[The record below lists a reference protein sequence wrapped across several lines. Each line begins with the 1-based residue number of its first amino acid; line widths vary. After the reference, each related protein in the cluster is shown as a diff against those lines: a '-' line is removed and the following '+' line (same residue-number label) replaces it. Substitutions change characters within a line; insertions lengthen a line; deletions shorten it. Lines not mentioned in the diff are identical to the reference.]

1 MEPIYNPNASIH
13 SKAGTQN
20 ISDNPTIMKDEEFG
34 LGIMSHVPDPGGGGG
49 GGNDDGGGSGG
60 GGSLCGIIVLCCSGD
75 GGSASL
81 IEEDII
87 L

>member
-49 GGNDDGGGSGG
+49 
-60 GGSLCGIIVLCCSGD
+60 SLCGIIVLCCSGD